1 MGKLFLLLVGLVV
14 LELTVMIEVGSVIGA
29 LPTVGLLILTAVLGS
44 SLVRSEGIKTL
55 FNAQQKMQQG
65 EMPGRE
71 VMGGMMLAL
80 AGLLLIIPGFV
91 TDFFG
96 ILLLQPWLRN
106 KLADKLIGSNQFK
119 MQMGGFQARQQP
131 FDEVPGNDQP
141 GQAAQRH
148 HHRRGVRAQG
158 VTAALTFLPS
168 GPALMAQ
175 LLEAVAGIP
184 PGQSARRQIGHEN
197 AQIDPLFPSQF
208 CPQPGSWQQ
217 EDKQP

>member
-1 MGKLFLLLVGLVV
+1 MAGWQRHRRLSGLAGGLFTFTRTEVVMGKLFLLLVGLVV

-106 KLADKLIGSNQFK
+106 KLADKLIGSNQFR
-119 MQMGGFQARQQP
+119 MQMGGFQGRQQL
-131 FDEVPGNDQP
+131 FDEVPGSDQP
-141 GQAAQRH
+141 GQSP
-148 HHRRGVRAQG
+148 RAG
-158 VTAALTFLPS
+158 TTIEGEF
-168 GPALMAQ
+168 
-175 LLEAVAGIP
+175 E
-184 PGQSARRQIGHEN
+184 RKE
-197 AQIDPLFPSQF
+197 
-208 CPQPGSWQQ
+208 
-217 EDKQP
+217 

>member
-106 KLADKLIGSNQFK
+106 KLADMLIGSNQFK

-131 FDEVPGNDQP
+131 LDEVPGNDQP
-141 GQAAQRH
+141 GQAPR
-148 HHRRGVRAQG
+148 
-158 VTAALTFLPS
+158 S
-168 GPALMAQ
+168 GTTI
-175 LLEAVAGIP
+175 EGEFE
-184 PGQSARRQIGHEN
+184 RKE
-197 AQIDPLFPSQF
+197 
-208 CPQPGSWQQ
+208 
-217 EDKQP
+217 

>member
-1 MGKLFLLLVGLVV
+1 MVGWQRHQPLSHVASGSFTFIRTEVVMGKLFLLLVGLVV

-106 KLADKLIGSNQFK
+106 TLADKLIGCNQFK

-131 FDEVPGNDQP
+131 FDEVLGNDQP
-141 GQAAQRH
+141 GQAPR
-148 HHRRGVRAQG
+148 
-158 VTAALTFLPS
+158 S
-168 GPALMAQ
+168 GTTI
-175 LLEAVAGIP
+175 EGEFE
-184 PGQSARRQIGHEN
+184 RKE
-197 AQIDPLFPSQF
+197 
-208 CPQPGSWQQ
+208 
-217 EDKQP
+217 

>member
-91 TDFFG
+91 TDLFG

-106 KLADKLIGSNQFK
+106 KLADKLVGSNQFR
-119 MQMGGFQARQQP
+119 MQMGGFQSRQQP
-131 FDEVPGNDQP
+131 FDEVPGSDQP
-141 GQAAQRH
+141 GQSP
-148 HHRRGVRAQG
+148 RGGTTIEGEFERK
-158 VTAALTFLPS
+158 
-168 GPALMAQ
+168 
-175 LLEAVAGIP
+175 E
-184 PGQSARRQIGHEN
+184 
-197 AQIDPLFPSQF
+197 
-208 CPQPGSWQQ
+208 
-217 EDKQP
+217 

>member
-1 MGKLFLLLVGLVV
+1 MAGWQRHRRLSGLAGGSSTFTRTEVVMGKLFLLLVGLVV

-71 VMGGMMLAL
+71 VIGGMMLAL

-131 FDEVPGNDQP
+131 FDEVPGSDQP
-141 GQAAQRH
+141 GQSP
-148 HHRRGVRAQG
+148 RAG
-158 VTAALTFLPS
+158 TTIEGEF
-168 GPALMAQ
+168 
-175 LLEAVAGIP
+175 E
-184 PGQSARRQIGHEN
+184 RKE
-197 AQIDPLFPSQF
+197 
-208 CPQPGSWQQ
+208 
-217 EDKQP
+217 

>member
-131 FDEVPGNDQP
+131 FDEVSSNDQP
-141 GQAAQRH
+141 GQAPR
-148 HHRRGVRAQG
+148 
-158 VTAALTFLPS
+158 S
-168 GPALMAQ
+168 GTTI
-175 LLEAVAGIP
+175 EGEFE
-184 PGQSARRQIGHEN
+184 RKE
-197 AQIDPLFPSQF
+197 
-208 CPQPGSWQQ
+208 
-217 EDKQP
+217 

>member
-1 MGKLFLLLVGLVV
+1 MAGWQQHRRLSGLASGSFTFTRTEVVMGKLFLLLVGLVV

-106 KLADKLIGSNQFK
+106 KLADKLIGSNQFR
-119 MQMGGFQARQQP
+119 MQMGGFQSRQQP
-131 FDEVPGNDQP
+131 FDEVPGSDQP
-141 GQAAQRH
+141 GQSP
-148 HHRRGVRAQG
+148 RAG
-158 VTAALTFLPS
+158 TTIEGEF
-168 GPALMAQ
+168 
-175 LLEAVAGIP
+175 E
-184 PGQSARRQIGHEN
+184 RKE
-197 AQIDPLFPSQF
+197 
-208 CPQPGSWQQ
+208 
-217 EDKQP
+217 

>member
-106 KLADKLIGSNQFK
+106 KLADKLIGSNQFR
-119 MQMGGFQARQQP
+119 MQMGGFQSRQQP
-131 FDEVPGNDQP
+131 FDEVPGSDQP
-141 GQAAQRH
+141 GQSP
-148 HHRRGVRAQG
+148 RAG
-158 VTAALTFLPS
+158 TTIEGEF
-168 GPALMAQ
+168 
-175 LLEAVAGIP
+175 E
-184 PGQSARRQIGHEN
+184 RKE
-197 AQIDPLFPSQF
+197 
-208 CPQPGSWQQ
+208 
-217 EDKQP
+217 

>member
-106 KLADKLIGSNQFK
+106 KLADKLIGSSQFR
-119 MQMGGFQARQQP
+119 MQMGGFQSRQQP
-131 FDEVPGNDQP
+131 FDEVPGSDQP
-141 GQAAQRH
+141 GQSQRGGTTIEGEFE
-148 HHRRGVRAQG
+148 RK
-158 VTAALTFLPS
+158 
-168 GPALMAQ
+168 
-175 LLEAVAGIP
+175 E
-184 PGQSARRQIGHEN
+184 
-197 AQIDPLFPSQF
+197 
-208 CPQPGSWQQ
+208 
-217 EDKQP
+217 

>member
-119 MQMGGFQARQQP
+119 MQMGGFQACQQP
-131 FDEVPGNDQP
+131 FDEVSGNDQP
-141 GQAAQRH
+141 GQAPR
-148 HHRRGVRAQG
+148 
-158 VTAALTFLPS
+158 S
-168 GPALMAQ
+168 GTTI
-175 LLEAVAGIP
+175 EGEFE
-184 PGQSARRQIGHEN
+184 RKE
-197 AQIDPLFPSQF
+197 
-208 CPQPGSWQQ
+208 
-217 EDKQP
+217 

>member
-141 GQAAQRH
+141 SQAPR
-148 HHRRGVRAQG
+148 
-158 VTAALTFLPS
+158 S
-168 GPALMAQ
+168 GTTI
-175 LLEAVAGIP
+175 EGEFE
-184 PGQSARRQIGHEN
+184 RKE
-197 AQIDPLFPSQF
+197 
-208 CPQPGSWQQ
+208 
-217 EDKQP
+217 

>member
-106 KLADKLIGSNQFK
+106 KLADKLVGSNQFR
-119 MQMGGFQARQQP
+119 MQMGGFQSRQQP
-131 FDEVPGNDQP
+131 FDEVPGSDQP
-141 GQAAQRH
+141 GQSP
-148 HHRRGVRAQG
+148 RGGTTIEGEFERK
-158 VTAALTFLPS
+158 
-168 GPALMAQ
+168 
-175 LLEAVAGIP
+175 E
-184 PGQSARRQIGHEN
+184 
-197 AQIDPLFPSQF
+197 
-208 CPQPGSWQQ
+208 
-217 EDKQP
+217 

>member
-1 MGKLFLLLVGLVV
+1 MGKLLLLLVGLVL
-14 LELTVMIEVGSVIGA
+14 LELTVMIKVGSVIGA
-29 LPTVGLLILTAVLGS
+29 LPTVGLLVLTAVLGS

-55 FNAQQKMQQG
+55 LTAQQKMQLG

-91 TDFFG
+91 SDIVG

-141 GQAAQRH
+141 GQAPR
-148 HHRRGVRAQG
+148 
-158 VTAALTFLPS
+158 S
-168 GPALMAQ
+168 GTTI
-175 LLEAVAGIP
+175 EGEFE
-184 PGQSARRQIGHEN
+184 RKE
-197 AQIDPLFPSQF
+197 
-208 CPQPGSWQQ
+208 
-217 EDKQP
+217 

>member
-1 MGKLFLLLVGLVV
+1 MRHSTSLHSTIDQGLV
-14 LELTVMIEVGSVIGA
+14 EWCGSISTTASGA
-29 LPTVGLLILTAVLGS
+29 CSNRTRKRS

-106 KLADKLIGSNQFK
+106 MLADKLIGSNQFR

-131 FDEVPGNDQP
+131 FEPGP
-141 GQAAQRH
+141 GDDR
-148 HHRRGVRAQG
+148 
-158 VTAALTFLPS
+158 
-168 GPALMAQ
+168 
-175 LLEAVAGIP
+175 
-184 PGQSARRQIGHEN
+184 PGQSTRGGGNTIEGEFERKE
-197 AQIDPLFPSQF
+197 
-208 CPQPGSWQQ
+208 
-217 EDKQP
+217 

>member
-106 KLADKLIGSNQFK
+106 KLADKLIGSNQFR
-119 MQMGGFQARQQP
+119 MQMGGFQSRQQP
-131 FDEVPGNDQP
+131 FDEVPGSDQ
-141 GQAAQRH
+141 Q
-148 HHRRGVRAQG
+148 
-158 VTAALTFLPS
+158 
-168 GPALMAQ
+168 
-175 LLEAVAGIP
+175 
-184 PGQSARRQIGHEN
+184 GQSQCGGTTIEGEFERKE
-197 AQIDPLFPSQF
+197 
-208 CPQPGSWQQ
+208 
-217 EDKQP
+217 

>member
-131 FDEVPGNDQP
+131 LDEVPGNDQP
-141 GQAAQRH
+141 GQAPR
-148 HHRRGVRAQG
+148 
-158 VTAALTFLPS
+158 S
-168 GPALMAQ
+168 GTTI
-175 LLEAVAGIP
+175 EGEFE
-184 PGQSARRQIGHEN
+184 RKE
-197 AQIDPLFPSQF
+197 
-208 CPQPGSWQQ
+208 
-217 EDKQP
+217 

>member
-1 MGKLFLLLVGLVV
+1 MGKLLLLLVGLVL

-29 LPTVGLLILTAVLGS
+29 LPTVGLLVLTAVLGS

-55 FNAQQKMQQG
+55 FSAQQKMQQG

-106 KLADKLIGSNQFK
+106 KLADKLVSSSQFR
-119 MQMGGFQARQQP
+119 MQMGGFQAQQP
-131 FDEVPGNDQP
+131 PFGAHPGEGQPDQAK
-141 GQAAQRH
+141 GGGTTIEGEFERK
-148 HHRRGVRAQG
+148 
-158 VTAALTFLPS
+158 
-168 GPALMAQ
+168 
-175 LLEAVAGIP
+175 E
-184 PGQSARRQIGHEN
+184 
-197 AQIDPLFPSQF
+197 
-208 CPQPGSWQQ
+208 
-217 EDKQP
+217 

>member
-55 FNAQQKMQQG
+55 FSAQQKMQMG

-91 TDFFG
+91 TDIFG
-96 ILLLQPWLRN
+96 VLLLQPWLRN
-106 KLADKLIGSNQFK
+106 KLADKLIGSSQFR
-119 MQMGGFQARQQP
+119 MQMGGVQQGTPSP
-131 FDEVPGNDQP
+131 FGNAPSDDHL
-141 GQAAQRH
+141 GHAK
-148 HHRRGVRAQG
+148 QG
-158 VTAALTFLPS
+158 GTTIEGEF
-168 GPALMAQ
+168 
-175 LLEAVAGIP
+175 E
-184 PGQSARRQIGHEN
+184 RKE
-197 AQIDPLFPSQF
+197 
-208 CPQPGSWQQ
+208 
-217 EDKQP
+217 

>member
-1 MGKLFLLLVGLVV
+1 MAGWQRHRRLSGLAGGSFTFTRTEVVMGKLFLLLVGLVV

-106 KLADKLIGSNQFK
+106 KLADKLVGSNQFR
-119 MQMGGFQARQQP
+119 MQMGGFQSRQQP
-131 FDEVPGNDQP
+131 FDEVPGSDQP
-141 GQAAQRH
+141 GQSQRGGTTIEGEFE
-148 HHRRGVRAQG
+148 RK
-158 VTAALTFLPS
+158 
-168 GPALMAQ
+168 
-175 LLEAVAGIP
+175 E
-184 PGQSARRQIGHEN
+184 
-197 AQIDPLFPSQF
+197 
-208 CPQPGSWQQ
+208 
-217 EDKQP
+217 

>member
-131 FDEVPGNDQP
+131 FDEVPGNDQQ
-141 GQAAQRH
+141 GQDPR
-148 HHRRGVRAQG
+148 
-158 VTAALTFLPS
+158 S
-168 GPALMAQ
+168 GTTI
-175 LLEAVAGIP
+175 EGEFE
-184 PGQSARRQIGHEN
+184 RKE
-197 AQIDPLFPSQF
+197 
-208 CPQPGSWQQ
+208 
-217 EDKQP
+217 

>member
-106 KLADKLIGSNQFK
+106 KLADKLIGSNQFR
-119 MQMGGFQARQQP
+119 MQMGGFQGRQQP
-131 FDEVPGNDQP
+131 FDEVPSSDQP
-141 GQAAQRH
+141 GQSP
-148 HHRRGVRAQG
+148 RAG
-158 VTAALTFLPS
+158 TTIEGEF
-168 GPALMAQ
+168 
-175 LLEAVAGIP
+175 E
-184 PGQSARRQIGHEN
+184 RKE
-197 AQIDPLFPSQF
+197 
-208 CPQPGSWQQ
+208 
-217 EDKQP
+217 

>member
-1 MGKLFLLLVGLVV
+1 MAGWQRHRRLPGLAGGSFTFTRTEVVMGKLFLLLVGLVV

-71 VMGGMMLAL
+71 VIGGMMLAL

-106 KLADKLIGSNQFK
+106 KLADKLIGSNQFR
-119 MQMGGFQARQQP
+119 MQMGGFQSRQQP
-131 FDEVPGNDQP
+131 FDEVPGSDQP
-141 GQAAQRH
+141 GQSP
-148 HHRRGVRAQG
+148 RAG
-158 VTAALTFLPS
+158 TTIEGEF
-168 GPALMAQ
+168 
-175 LLEAVAGIP
+175 E
-184 PGQSARRQIGHEN
+184 RKE
-197 AQIDPLFPSQF
+197 
-208 CPQPGSWQQ
+208 
-217 EDKQP
+217 

>member
-1 MGKLFLLLVGLVV
+1 MGKMLLLLVGLVL
-14 LELTVMIEVGSVIGA
+14 LELTVMIEVGYVIGA
-29 LPTVGLLILTAVLGS
+29 LPTVGLLVLTTVLGS

-141 GQAAQRH
+141 GQAPR
-148 HHRRGVRAQG
+148 
-158 VTAALTFLPS
+158 S
-168 GPALMAQ
+168 GTTI
-175 LLEAVAGIP
+175 EGEFE
-184 PGQSARRQIGHEN
+184 RKE
-197 AQIDPLFPSQF
+197 
-208 CPQPGSWQQ
+208 
-217 EDKQP
+217 